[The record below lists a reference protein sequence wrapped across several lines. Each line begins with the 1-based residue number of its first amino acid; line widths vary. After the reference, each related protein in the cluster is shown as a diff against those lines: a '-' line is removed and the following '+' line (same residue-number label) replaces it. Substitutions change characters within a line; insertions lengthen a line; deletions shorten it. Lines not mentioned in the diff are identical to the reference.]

1 VSAPVYTRRLCA
13 TRGLANTTTVC
24 FIAGVGT
31 TVLRD
36 IFIDATQEAGMN
48 TYVLILRLTGGG
60 DYFLVNGPDTT
71 LEILHLELR
80 QVMVAG
86 DQLLLYN
93 TSADREIRV
102 LATGYVFD

>member
-60 DYFLVNGPDTT
+60 DYFLVNSTSSCGKSWWPATSCCFTT
-71 LEILHLELR
+71 P
-80 QVMVAG
+80 VP
-86 DQLLLYN
+86 
-93 TSADREIRV
+93 
-102 LATGYVFD
+102 TGRSVF